1 MSDSTETSKEVAA
14 DVRRVGRNE
23 PCPCGSQ
30 KKYKRCHGMEV
41 RGAATSVAASTAD
54 EPAMPAGMPPGMN
67 PKMMW
72 EMAKVLRKV
81 PKGQLAKLQTLM
93 QQAMAGKDVSKQ
105 ALELQASLPPDVQ
118 QMLIQMGQSMPQQGA
133 TNEGAPADEVGE
145 KKGLFSKWRKKEKS
159 NNPD

>member
-1 MSDSTETSKEVAA
+1 MSDSIDTPKIDFTKA
-14 DVRRVGRNE
+14 GRND

-41 RGAATSVAASTAD
+41 RAATPAPHAGGEAADST
-54 EPAMPAGMPPGMN
+54 AGMPAGMN

-81 PKGQLAKLQTLM
+81 PKGQLAKLQSIM

-105 ALELQASLPPDVQ
+105 AQELQSSLPPDVQ
-118 QMLIQMGQSMPQQGA
+118 QMLIQLSQSMPAQTGSTDSGSTQI
-133 TNEGAPADEVGE
+133 VE
-145 KKGLFSKWRKKEKS
+145 KKGLFSKWRKKEKTDT
-159 NNPD
+159 PA